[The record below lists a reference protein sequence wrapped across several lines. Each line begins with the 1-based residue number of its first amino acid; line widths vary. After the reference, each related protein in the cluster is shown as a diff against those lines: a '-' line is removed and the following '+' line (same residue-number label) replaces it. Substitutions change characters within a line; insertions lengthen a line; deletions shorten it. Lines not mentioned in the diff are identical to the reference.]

1 MIVTF
6 VANPGSN
13 EWTLLGGIPEFKKEI
28 LNSNSI
34 RVGVSFH
41 TKTYLDISL
50 QAGKTRFS
58 YNERSQYSIDNKLT
72 LVEKKDWN
80 MLIGYQ
86 TINHYFKLTKKQN
99 LEVMKNHIESLV
111 KQMINDLHIEGLY
124 NEKTFILNIELPS
137 ELMEKV

>member
-1 MIVTF
+1 MITTF
-6 VANPGSN
+6 VETPRSN
-13 EWTLLGGIPEFKKEI
+13 EWTLFGGIPEFKKEI

-34 RVGVSFH
+34 RVSVSFH
-41 TKTYLDISL
+41 TKTYLNFSL
-50 QAGKTRFS
+50 QAGKTRFA

-80 MLIGYQ
+80 MLSGQQ

-99 LEVMKNHIESLV
+99 IEVMKNHIESLV

-137 ELMEKV
+137 ALMEKV